1 MERLRRGGLVLR
13 VAGELRFLPA
23 SLAVRVV
30 RAPRVT
36 SVPGAP
42 PELVGIAVHEGAG
55 GARWSRSGEARGDMV
70 VCQHA
75 GELVGIIGGEVVRTG
90 TFDVAPDRP
99 DVVMLEGERAP
110 PLDIAT
116 VYARVQAGVRPG
128 RWGYRRQANLER
140 ALVPRPTVPPRL
152 FR

>member
-1 MERLRRGGLVLR
+1 MLDKVVDNPGLMDRPRRGGLVLR
-13 VAGELRFLPA
+13 AGGELRFLPA
-23 SLAVRVV
+23 SLAVRIV

-42 PELVGIAVHEGAG
+42 PELVGIAVHEGVVVPVVAV
-55 GARWSRSGEARGDMV
+55 GEARGDMV

-75 GELVGIIGGEVVRTG
+75 GELVGIMGGEVVRTG

-99 DVVMLEGERAP
+99 DVVMFEGERAP

-116 VYARVQAGVRPG
+116 VYARVQAGTRPG
-128 RWGYRRQANLER
+128 RWG
-140 ALVPRPTVPPRL
+140 
-152 FR
+152 

>member
-13 VAGELRFLPA
+13 VGGELRFLQA
-23 SLAVRVV
+23 SLALRVV

-36 SVPGAP
+36 AVPGAP
-42 PELVGIAVHEGAG
+42 QELVGIAVHEGLVVPVVAV
-55 GARWSRSGEARGDMV
+55 GEARGDMV

-110 PLDIAT
+110 PLDIAA

-128 RWGYRRQANLER
+128 RWG
-140 ALVPRPTVPPRL
+140 
-152 FR
+152 